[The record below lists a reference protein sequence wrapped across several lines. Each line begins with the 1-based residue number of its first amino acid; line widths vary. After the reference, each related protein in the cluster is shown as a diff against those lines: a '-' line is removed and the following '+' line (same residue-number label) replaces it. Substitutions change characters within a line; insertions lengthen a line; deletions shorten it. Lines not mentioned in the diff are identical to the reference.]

1 MQPVW
6 SELGCSTRHGEAA
19 VCDTVYNKSIN
30 TEGLEEVC
38 IGLLTGSERTPGPLS
53 TPEIQLENMIRWK
66 QFP

>member
-6 SELGCSTRHGEAA
+6 SDLGCSTRHGQVMGEAA
-19 VCDTVYNKSIN
+19 VYDTVYNKSVN

-53 TPEIQLENMIRWK
+53 TPEIQLENMIR
-66 QFP
+66 